1 MMALSFGLF
10 HINSFPFL
18 LQTGRKQPSVLGIN
32 KLVVINAVQHG
43 MKEFSGQ
50 EFCHA

>member
-1 MMALSFGLF
+1 MALSFGLF
-10 HINSFPFL
+10 HINSFSF

-50 EFCHA
+50 VFCHA